1 LTLDC
6 LPRTRGGKA
15 MPLPPDPGIQT
26 LHLRKTGPGL
36 KLHGRIR
43 PHVAKGFAK
52 PADTSLPNM
61 SDPRNP
67 DVLDSAR
74 FEMLENSIGP
84 ALRPIVARY
93 ITDCEAAI
101 EALQLSVAAADHDRV
116 RSVAHRMKGAS
127 SSLGLGRMERGFSEL
142 ELAATQRHEFQAE
155 TVAKLSGDLRDAV
168 HALRLRGCD

>member
-1 LTLDC
+1 
-6 LPRTRGGKA
+6 
-15 MPLPPDPGIQT
+15 
-26 LHLRKTGPGL
+26 
-36 KLHGRIR
+36 
-43 PHVAKGFAK
+43 
-52 PADTSLPNM
+52 M

-142 ELAATQRHEFQAE
+142 ELAAAQRHEFQAE

>member
-1 LTLDC
+1 
-6 LPRTRGGKA
+6 
-15 MPLPPDPGIQT
+15 
-26 LHLRKTGPGL
+26 
-36 KLHGRIR
+36 
-43 PHVAKGFAK
+43 
-52 PADTSLPNM
+52 M

-74 FEMLENSIGP
+74 FEMLENAVGP

-101 EALQLSVAAADHDRV
+101 EALHLSVAAADHDQV

-142 ELAATQRHEFQAE
+142 ELSATQRHELQAG

-168 HALRLRGCD
+168 HALRLRGGD